1 MQTYYKILIAKII
14 LKILSM
20 FTLNLKINCK
30 RNGLNWC
37 LDLNEGIDL
46 SIFIFGRFEY
56 EIIKTIKDLKLDNK
70 KNINI
75 IDIGSNIGAQTLQMA
90 TCLKNT
96 TIYSIEPTDFAF
108 KKLLL
113 NVNNNP
119 VIKNKIYPSQVLLT
133 DNSKLIPTKIH
144 SSWNLT
150 SKKKP
155 HKKHR
160 GFKKNIKNAKIM
172 SFDQFIKRK
181 KLQNVKLI
189 KLDVDGAELKI
200 FKSGK
205 NFFKKNKPYI
215 IMELAPYLYPEM
227 GYNYIDLLNEI
238 KSIGYKFYSIY
249 PIKKILNINNFIKNI
264 NDASSKN
271 ILLSI

>member
-1 MQTYYKILIAKII
+1 MKTYYKILIAKII

-20 FTLNLKINCK
+20 FAFNLKINCK
-30 RNGLNWC
+30 RNSLNWC

-56 EIIKTIKDLKLDNK
+56 EIIKTIKDLKLDSKN
-70 KNINI
+70 NINI
-75 IDIGSNIGAQTLQMA
+75 IDIGSNIGAQTLQIAMH
-90 TCLKNT
+90 LKNS
-96 TIYSIEPTDFAF
+96 TIYSIEPTNFAF

-113 NVNNNP
+113 NLNSNP
-119 VIKNKIYPSQVLLT
+119 IIKKKIYANQVLLT
-133 DNSKLIPTKIH
+133 DNRKSIPKKIH

-150 SKKKP
+150 SKKNP
-155 HKKHR
+155 HKKH
-160 GFKKNIKNAKIM
+160 GGYKKNIKNAKIM

-181 KLQNVKLI
+181 KIQNVKMI

-215 IMELAPYLYPEM
+215 IMELAPYLYPEL

-238 KSIGYKFYSIY
+238 KSIGYKIYSIY
-249 PIKKILNINNFIKNI
+249 PVKKISNINNFTKNI
-264 NDASSKN
+264 NNGSSKN
-271 ILLSI
+271 ILLRI

>member
-1 MQTYYKILIAKII
+1 MKTYYKILIAKII

-20 FTLNLKINCK
+20 FAFNLKTNCK
-30 RNGLNWC
+30 RNSLNWC

-56 EIIKTIKDLKLDNK
+56 EIIKTIKDLKLDSK

-75 IDIGSNIGAQTLQMA
+75 IDIGSNVGAQTLQIAMH
-90 TCLKNT
+90 LKNS

-113 NVNNNP
+113 NINSNP
-119 VIKNKIYPSQVLLT
+119 IIKKSIYANQVLLT
-133 DNSKLIPTKIH
+133 DNRKSIPKKIY

-150 SKKKP
+150 SKKSS
-155 HKKHR
+155 HKKH
-160 GFKKNIKNAKIM
+160 GGYKKNIKNAKIM

-181 KLQNVKLI
+181 KIQNVKMI

-215 IMELAPYLYPEM
+215 IMELAPYLYPEL

-249 PIKKILNINNFIKNI
+249 PVKKISNINNFTNNI
-264 NDASSKN
+264 NNGSSKN
-271 ILLSI
+271 ILLRI

>member
-1 MQTYYKILIAKII
+1 MRTYYKILIAKII
-14 LKILSM
+14 VKILYL
-20 FTLNLKINCK
+20 FKFNLKINCK

-46 SIFIFGRFEY
+46 SIFIFGGFEF
-56 EIIKTIKDLKLDNK
+56 EIIKTIKDLKLHNE
-70 KNINI
+70 KNVNI
-75 IDIGSNIGAQTLQMA
+75 IDIGSNVGAQTLQIA
-90 TCLKNT
+90 KHLTNSK
-96 TIYSIEPTDFAF
+96 IYSIEPTDFAF

-113 NVNNNP
+113 NLNSNP
-119 VIKNKIYPSQVLLT
+119 IVKKKIYPNQVLLT
-133 DNSKLIPTKIH
+133 DKRNLVPKKIY

-150 SKKKP
+150 SKKNS
-155 HKKHR
+155 HQKH
-160 GFKKNIKNAKIM
+160 GGYKKNIKNAKIM
-172 SFDQFIKRK
+172 SFDQFIKK
-181 KLQNVKLI
+181 NKIKNIKLI

-215 IMELAPYLYPEM
+215 IMELAPYLYPEL

-249 PIKKILNINNFIKNI
+249 PIKKIFNINNFIKKI
-264 NDASSKN
+264 NDGSSKN
-271 ILLSI
+271 ILLRI

>member
-1 MQTYYKILIAKII
+1 MQTFYKIFIAKII

-20 FTLNLKINCK
+20 FALNLKINCK

-90 TCLKNT
+90 THLKNA
-96 TIYSIEPTDFAF
+96 TIYSIEPTNFAF

-113 NVNNNP
+113 NVNSNP
-119 VIKNKIYPSQVLLT
+119 MIKKKIFPSQVLLT

-150 SKKKP
+150 SKKNP

-249 PIKKILNINNFIKNI
+249 PIKKILNISIFIKNI